1 MERLRGALEV
11 TVSALV
17 DRAFATQT
25 AYVHCAHSLS
35 KQARAM
41 SSLNSHLMTVRQ
53 VCAPCTSPPC
63 ATPLAFS
70 LHVLLKRPG
79 PLPSVLSPRDGV
91 SRCPELCHN
100 PSAAWK
106 GV

>member
-35 KQARAM
+35 KQAQAM

-53 VCAPCTSPPC
+53 VCAPCKSPAYLPGALLAHAAEASWGSPP
-63 ATPLAFS
+63 
-70 LHVLLKRPG
+70 H
-79 PLPSVLSPRDGV
+79 
-91 SRCPELCHN
+91 
-100 PSAAWK
+100 
-106 GV
+106 

>member
-25 AYVHCAHSLS
+25 AYVHCAHSLA

-53 VCAPCTSPPC
+53 VRAPCTPPPC
-63 ATPLAFS
+63 AELPGFLS
-70 LHVLLKRPG
+70 LCAAEAPWGNLKHAVALGRR
-79 PLPSVLSPRDGV
+79 LP
-91 SRCPELCHN
+91 
-100 PSAAWK
+100 
-106 GV
+106 